1 MVEYS
6 KKFLEHRDKLV
17 NFNKLDESLQ
27 EFIEQKA
34 NSYRLSFQDLKA
46 LVDMAIDLS
55 MWQEGSLIDIWED
68 KRDKKGT
75 IKYIKSRYE
84 DIKSNPKSYSDF
96 KSIKGTKKFKIEETK
111 RDTLGF
117 GQCPVASEKTR
128 CCNLLTLDAV
138 ESCGFDCSYCSIQSF
153 YNEGKVVFDTNF
165 KERLKSLK
173 LDRDKYYHIGTGQS
187 SDSLMWGNRGGVL
200 DGLFEF
206 VRENSNVI
214 LELKTKSDNIEYL
227 LKNQIPKN
235 VITTWSLNPQTIID
249 SEEHFTASLEKR
261 IESARAIANRGNLV
275 GFHFHPI
282 IVYDNYLDEYR
293 EIVEKLLK
301 LFKPKE
307 VAMVSMGTLTF
318 IKPVIK
324 KLRDRNFSTKILQ
337 MPFEN
342 ASGKLSYPIEL
353 KKEMFSSIFNMFK
366 PWHREVYFYLCME
379 EHSLW
384 KSIFGYEYKSND
396 EMEED
401 MIGSYLEKIRL
412 IGN

>member
-17 NFNKLDESLQ
+17 NFNKLDEPLQ

-46 LVDMAIDLS
+46 LVDMAIDLN

-84 DIKSNPKSYSDF
+84 DIKSKPKSYSNF

-206 VRENSNVI
+206 ARENSNVI

-227 LKNQIPKN
+227 LKNKIPKN

-261 IESARAIANRGNLV
+261 IESARAIASKGNLV

-282 IVYDNYLDEYR
+282 LY
-293 EIVEKLLK
+293 
-301 LFKPKE
+301 
-307 VAMVSMGTLTF
+307 
-318 IKPVIK
+318 
-324 KLRDRNFSTKILQ
+324 
-337 MPFEN
+337 
-342 ASGKLSYPIEL
+342 
-353 KKEMFSSIFNMFK
+353 
-366 PWHREVYFYLCME
+366 
-379 EHSLW
+379 
-384 KSIFGYEYKSND
+384 
-396 EMEED
+396 
-401 MIGSYLEKIRL
+401 MITI
-412 IGN
+412 

>member
-1 MVEYS
+1 MIDYS
-6 KKFLEHRDKLV
+6 IKLNRLA
-17 NFNKLDESLQ
+17 NFNKLDSELKR
-27 EFIEQKA
+27 FIKQKA
-34 NSYRLSFQDLKA
+34 EKYRLSFQDLKA
-46 LVDMAIDLS
+46 LVDIAIDFG

-68 KRDKKGT
+68 KRDRKET
-75 IKYIKSRYE
+75 IKALKSRYE
-84 DIKSNPKSYSDF
+84 EIKAKPKSYSNF
-96 KSIKGTKKFKIEETK
+96 KAVKGTKRFKIEEIR

-117 GQCPVASEKTR
+117 GKCPVASNKTR

-153 YNEGKVVFDTNF
+153 YNRGKVVFDINF

-173 LDRDKYYHIGTGQS
+173 LDRNRYYHIGTGQS

-200 DGLFEF
+200 EALFEF
-206 VRENSNVI
+206 AKENSNII
-214 LELKTKSDNIEYL
+214 LELKTKSDNIDYL
-227 LKNQIPKN
+227 LKNDIPKN
-235 VITTWSLNPQTIID
+235 IITTWSLNPQTIID

-261 IESARAIANRGNLV
+261 IESAKAIANKGNLV

-282 IVYDNYLDEYR
+282 IIYKDYLKDYKY
-293 EIVEKLLK
+293 IVERLLN
-301 LFKPKE
+301 LFPPKQ

-324 KLRDRNFSTKILQ
+324 KLRDRNFATKILQ

-342 ASGKLSYPIEL
+342 ASGKLSYPMEL
-353 KKEMFSSIFNMFK
+353 KREMFSSIYNMFK

-384 KSIFGYEYKSND
+384 KDIFGYEYKSNI

-401 MIGSYLEKIRL
+401 MINSYLEKIKL
-412 IGN
+412 IK